1 MWLANTYP
9 EDRSIEEGRSSPTNF
24 RALLLPRPTPVTL
37 ALIIILV
44 FALGL
49 RLYGVNWDAGSPHS
63 LHPDERSVVWTAQQ
77 LSLDSLKSPFDLF
90 KVQESSLVPR
100 PPGATSGHGVYDYGS
115 LPFYLLGAA
124 GWVANVIPGVEGSN
138 MYDLTIVGRVLSA
151 LFDTG
156 TVFVVFLI
164 GRRLFNQ
171 CVGLLAALFTAFA
184 VLHIQLAHFYTTEAM
199 LTFFSCLSFFYV
211 IRLSEKGR
219 RRDAALAGLFFGLA
233 MASKFSALP
242 MLAGFAVGIGLLS
255 LRNGSTL
262 ETLTPTPDALKSALR
277 KLGIAAIFG
286 FLAFAIAQPYAI
298 LDLPYYAA
306 DAYQQSQM
314 VRRVIDFPYT
324 RQYDD
329 SLPFA
334 YHIWQFSIW
343 GVGLPL
349 ALLMWAGLGFTAV
362 RATLKRTRPDILLLA
377 WFLPFF
383 LITGL
388 AEVKFLRYL
397 LPVTPF
403 LAIMAANLGD
413 KGLTRLRS
421 LSFKPNVL
429 YGGGIA
435 AVALIAFATAFY
447 SFAYANVYTEPHPAT
462 RASEYVR
469 ENIPSN
475 SVLAMEHWEEG
486 LPNLHSYRRIT
497 LQLYDPDDVSIQYTD
512 HQGFTVVGSKAEHL
526 ANALANAD
534 YVVFFSNRLYGSI
547 PTLPD
552 RYPLSTRYYK
562 LLFAGDLGFEVH
574 YVAEAHPNF
583 LGVSFVHDTFSR
595 PGLDAPAA
603 LGPGRVSGLAI
614 ELGHAD
620 DSFTNYEHPT
630 PIILK
635 NVGRLD
641 EATLRTLLE
650 TPLPGEVI
658 RAPPT
663 PGIPERGM
671 LSDESAARQQEGGT
685 FSDIFERTSFAN
697 RAPGLVWYIA
707 VQIIA
712 FAVLPIGLFLF
723 RRLPDGGYLL
733 SKALGLLLV
742 AYLAWLLASL
752 RILDFSAGGLWL
764 MILAVALVSGLLV
777 WKGGG
782 DVLDFFRRRWKL
794 ILFCEALFVVA
805 LVSFYGIRA
814 WNPDLWH
821 PWRGGEKPM
830 DFAYLNAV
838 TRSTEMPPYDPW
850 FSGGHLNYYYF
861 GQFQVA
867 SLTKLT
873 GILPSTAFNLAIALV
888 FALTVAGS
896 FSLVYNLAASRNGG
910 GDRAP
915 PPSPSGP
922 YLAGIAGAVFV
933 AIIGNL
939 DGMVQLVQAVWR
951 VTFGNGEFGIF
962 DYWRSSRVIDTS
974 AQGGL
979 NSCGGCEI
987 TEFPFFSFLYADLHA
1002 HLIALPFAILALGLG
1017 LSLVL
1022 GAANGC
1028 STRAWAARIA
1038 ALGLAVGALFTINSW
1053 DYPTYLLLSLG
1064 VVALAALAFTKG
1076 RVSGRTV
1083 VLAGAGG
1090 LGVWLLGIL
1099 FFAPFHLSYEG
1110 SIDFPF
1116 VETNEFATPLYQYLA
1131 IHGIFLFITI
1141 SYLLYRLWQEF
1152 PIRSSLRSPTDLL
1165 RRAALR
1171 AQWLWPVAGIVILL
1185 AALAGFG
1192 YHTAAFAI
1200 LVLLL
1205 AVLVGIKVLL
1215 RREEGSG
1222 PELFALLMLAVA
1234 LALGIGVE
1242 FFKVKLVDPG
1252 RMNTVF
1258 KFYFHAWTL
1267 MALASAYFAWR
1278 LGVMV
1283 VPRRLTLGRGAWTTA
1298 LVLLVVAGMVY
1309 PIVATPE
1316 RSKQR
1321 FNDSPTTIDGMAY
1334 MPAAIYYDDHDRNG
1348 AIEPREVLELG
1359 WDYHA
1364 IIWLQDNMEGSP
1376 VILEGN
1382 SGLYTWGS
1390 RVSVY
1395 TGLPTVVGWDW
1406 HQQQQRWEDR
1416 DHVSARRADV
1426 QALYTATDLEYTRRL
1441 LEKYNVRY
1449 VYIGQLERLYYPQSG
1464 LDKFELMARDG
1475 LLEPVYPTPASP
1487 NPEVKIYRVLF

>member
-1 MWLANTYP
+1 MWLANFSHA
-9 EDRSIEEGRSSPTNF
+9 DRSIEEGRERPATLKLP
-24 RALLLPRPTPVTL
+24 ALPRPTPVTL
-37 ALIIILV
+37 ALIVILV

-49 RLYGVNWDAGSPHS
+49 RLYGVNWDDGSPHS

-77 LSLDSLKSPFDLF
+77 LSLDSLKSPLDLF

-100 PPGATSGHGVYDYGS
+100 PPGAASGHGVYDYGS
-115 LPFYLLGAA
+115 LPFYLLGAV
-124 GWVANVIPGVEGSN
+124 GWVANIIPGVEDSN

-156 TVFVVFLI
+156 AVFVVFLI
-164 GRRLFNQ
+164 GRRLFNER
-171 CVGLLAALFTAFA
+171 VGLFAALFTAFA
-184 VLHIQLAHFYTTEAM
+184 VIHIQLAHFYTTEAM

-211 IRLSEKGR
+211 IRLSEEGR

-233 MASKFSALP
+233 MASKFSAAP
-242 MLAGFAVGIGLLS
+242 MLAGFAVGVGLLA
-255 LRNGSTL
+255 LRNGPRLT
-262 ETLTPTPDALKSALR
+262 TLTPNPNALKSALR

-286 FLAFAIAQPYAI
+286 VLAFAIAQPYAI

-324 RQYDD
+324 RQYDN

-334 YHIWQFSIW
+334 YHIWQFSVW

-349 ALLMWAGLGFTAV
+349 AILMWAGLGFTAI
-362 RATLKRTRPDILLLA
+362 RAALKRTRPDILLLA

-403 LAIMAANLGD
+403 LAIMAANLSD
-413 KGLTRLRS
+413 KTLTRLRTLAPS
-421 LSFKPNVL
+421 RNML
-429 YGGGIA
+429 YGGG
-435 AVALIAFATAFY
+435 VATLGLIIFATVFY

-469 ENIPSN
+469 ENIPSG
-475 SVLAMEHWEEG
+475 SVLAMEHWEES

-497 LQLYDPDDVSIQYTD
+497 LQLYDPDDVPIQYTD
-512 HQGFTVVGSKAEHL
+512 HDGFTAFGSKAEHL
-526 ANALANAD
+526 ADALANSD
-534 YVVFFSNRLYGSI
+534 YVIFFSNRLYGSI

-552 RYPLSTRYYK
+552 RYPLSTRYYR
-562 LLFAGDLGFEVH
+562 LLFAGYLGYKVDYF
-574 YVAEAHPNF
+574 AEAHPNF

-595 PGLDAPAA
+595 PGLQAPAA
-603 LGPGRVSGLAI
+603 LGPGRLSGLALDL
-614 ELGHAD
+614 EHAD

-635 NVGRLD
+635 NVGQLH
-641 EATLRTLLE
+641 EATLLNLLE
-650 TPLPGEVI
+650 SPLPGEPI

-671 LSDESAARQQEGGT
+671 LSNESVTRQQEGGT
-685 FSDIFERTSFAN
+685 FSDLFERTSFAN
-697 RAPGLVWYIA
+697 RTPGLVWYIA
-707 VQIIA
+707 IQIIA
-712 FAVLPIGLFLF
+712 FATLPVGLFLF
-723 RRLPDGGYLL
+723 RRLPDRGYLL
-733 SKALGLLLV
+733 SKVLGLLFV

-752 RILDFSAGGLWL
+752 GILDFSAGGLWL
-764 MILAVALVSGLLV
+764 MIIVVAGVSGVVV
-777 WKGGG
+777 WRGGV
-782 DVLDFFRRRWKL
+782 DVMDFFRRRWKL
-794 ILFCEALFVVA
+794 ILFCEAIFVVA

-850 FSGGHLNYYYF
+850 FAGGHLNYYYF
-861 GQFQVA
+861 GQLQVA

-888 FALTVAGS
+888 FALTVAGA

-915 PPSPSGP
+915 PPGPSGP
-922 YLAGIAGAVFV
+922 YLAGMAGAVFV

-951 VTFGNGEFGIF
+951 VTFGGGEFGVF

-979 NSCGGCEI
+979 DSCGGCEI

-1017 LSLVL
+1017 LALVL
-1022 GAANGC
+1022 GAAKAC
-1028 STRAWAARIA
+1028 STGAWAARIA
-1038 ALGLAVGALFTINSW
+1038 ALALTVGALFTINSW

-1064 VVALAALAFTKG
+1064 VVALAALAFTMG
-1076 RVSGRTV
+1076 RVTGRTI

-1110 SIDFPF
+1110 SVDFPF
-1116 VETNEFATPLYQYLA
+1116 VERNEFATPLYQYLA
-1131 IHGIFLFITI
+1131 IHGIFLFIAI
-1141 SYLLYRLWQEF
+1141 SYLLYRLWQEY
-1152 PIRSSLRSPTDLL
+1152 PIKSSLRSPRALL
-1165 RRAALR
+1165 QRAALR
-1171 AQWLWPVAGIVILL
+1171 AQWLWPVVGLVILL

-1200 LVLLL
+1200 VILLM
-1205 AVLVGIKVLL
+1205 AVLVGVKLLIK
-1215 RREEGSG
+1215 REEGSG
-1222 PELFALLMLAVA
+1222 PELFALLMLAMA

-1242 FFKVKLVDPG
+1242 FFKVNLVDPG

-1258 KFYFHAWTL
+1258 KFYYHAWTL
-1267 MALASAYFAWR
+1267 MALSSAYFAWR
-1278 LGVMV
+1278 LGAMAL
-1283 VPRRLTLGRGAWTTA
+1283 PRKWTAPRIAWTQ
-1298 LVLLVVAGMVY
+1298 LLIVLVVAGMVY
-1309 PIVATPE
+1309 PVAATPE
-1316 RSKQR
+1316 RSKHR

-1334 MPAAIYYDDHDRNG
+1334 MPSAVYIDDRDRSG
-1348 AIEPREVLELG
+1348 SIEPPEVLELV

-1364 IIWLQDNMEGSP
+1364 IVWLQDNVEGSP

-1426 QALYTATDLEYTRRL
+1426 QALYSATDLEYTRRL
-1441 LEKYNVRY
+1441 IEKYNVRY
-1449 VYIGQLERLYYPQSG
+1449 IYVGQLERLYYPKPG

>member
-1 MWLANTYP
+1 MWLANLP
-9 EDRSIEEGRSSPTNF
+9 SEDRSAQES
-24 RALLLPRPTPVTL
+24 RASTKARTGLTLPRPSPVTL
-37 ALIIILV
+37 VLILILV

-49 RLYGVNWDAGSPHS
+49 RLYGANWDAGSPHS

-77 LSLDSLKSPFDLF
+77 LSLDSLKSPLDLF
-90 KVQESSLVPR
+90 RVQESSLVPR
-100 PPGATSGHGVYDYGS
+100 PPGAISGHGVYDYGS
-115 LPFYLLGAA
+115 LPFYLLGAV
-124 GWVANVIPGVEGSN
+124 GWVANVIPGVEDSN

-164 GRRLFNQ
+164 GRRLFNER
-171 CVGLLAALFTAFA
+171 VGLLAAFFSAFA

-199 LTFFSCLSFFYV
+199 LTFFSCLSFLFV
-211 IRLSEKGR
+211 ARLSEEGR

-242 MLAGFAVGIGLLS
+242 MLAGIAVGVWLMT
-255 LRNGSTL
+255 LRNGASIQTL
-262 ETLTPTPDALKSALR
+262 MPSAEAVKPALR

-334 YHIWQFSIW
+334 YHIWQFSVW

-362 RATLKRTRPDILLLA
+362 RATLKRTRPDILILA
-377 WFLPFF
+377 WFVPFF

-435 AVALIAFATAFY
+435 AVALIAFATVFY
-447 SFAYANVYTEPHPAT
+447 SVAYSNVYTDAHPAS

-486 LPNLHSYRRIT
+486 LPNLHSYPRIT
-497 LQLYDPDDVSIQYTD
+497 LQLYDPDDVPIQYTNHD
-512 HQGFTVVGSKAEHL
+512 GFTVVGSKAEHL
-526 ANALANAD
+526 ANALGNTD
-534 YVVFFSNRLYGSI
+534 YVIFFSNRLYGSI

-552 RYPLSTRYYK
+552 RYPLSARYYK
-562 LLFAGDLGFEVH
+562 LLFAGDLGFEVE
-574 YVAEAHPNF
+574 YVAESHPNF
-583 LGVSFVHDTFSR
+583 LGVHFVHDTFSR

-603 LGPGRVSGLAI
+603 LDPGRLSGLALN
-614 ELGHAD
+614 LGHAD
-620 DSFTNYEHPT
+620 DSFINYEHPT

-635 NVGRLD
+635 KVRPLP
-641 EATLRTLLE
+641 EPEIRTLLE

-671 LSDESAARQQEGGT
+671 LSDESVARQQADGT
-685 FSDIFERTSFAN
+685 FSDIFERASFAN

-707 VQIIA
+707 IQIIA
-712 FAVLPIGLFLF
+712 FSTLPIGLYLF
-723 RRLPDGGYLL
+723 RRLPDRGYLL
-733 SKALGLLLV
+733 SKVLGLLFV
-742 AYLAWLLASL
+742 GYLAWLLASL
-752 RILDFSAGGLWL
+752 RILDFTAVGLWL
-764 MILAVALVSGLLV
+764 MIVVVSGISGV
-777 WKGGG
+777 MMWRGGV

-838 TRSTEMPPYDPW
+838 IRSTEMPPYDPW
-850 FSGGHLNYYYF
+850 FAGGHLNYYYF

-888 FALTVAGS
+888 FALTVAGA

-939 DGMVQLVQAVWR
+939 DGMVQLVQAMWR
-951 VTFGNGEFGIF
+951 VTLGEGEFGVF

-974 AQGGL
+974 SQGGL

-1017 LSLVL
+1017 LALIL

-1038 ALGLAVGALFTINSW
+1038 ALALTVGALFTINSW

-1064 VVALAALAFTKG
+1064 VVALAALAFTMG
-1076 RVSGRTV
+1076 RVTGRTV

-1090 LGVWLLGIL
+1090 LGVWLLSIL
-1099 FFAPFHLSYEG
+1099 LFAPFHLNYEG
-1110 SIDFPF
+1110 SVDFPF
-1116 VETNEFATPLYQYLA
+1116 VESNEFATPLYQYLA
-1131 IHGIFLFITI
+1131 IHGIFLFIAI

-1152 PIRSSLRSPTDLL
+1152 PVRSTLRSPRLFL

-1171 AQWLWPVAGIVILL
+1171 AQWLWPVVGIVILL

-1192 YHTAAFAI
+1192 YHTATFAI

-1205 AVLVGIKVLL
+1205 VALL
-1215 RREEGSG
+1215 GTKLLFKREEGSG

-1278 LGVMV
+1278 LGAMT
-1283 VPRRLTLGRGAWTTA
+1283 VPRHLTFRRGVWTAA
-1298 LVLLVVAGMVY
+1298 LVLLIVAGMVY
-1309 PIVATPE
+1309 PVAATPE
-1316 RSKQR
+1316 RAKQR

-1334 MPAAIYYDDHDRNG
+1334 MPSAVYFDDRDRSG
-1348 AIEPREVLELG
+1348 SIEPPEVLELV

-1364 IIWLQDNMEGSP
+1364 IIWLQDNIEGSP

-1426 QALYTATDLEYTRRL
+1426 QALYATTDLDYTRRL

-1449 VYIGQLERLYYPQSG
+1449 IYVGQLERLYYPQPG
-1464 LDKFELMARDG
+1464 LDKFELMSLHG
-1475 LLEPVYPTPASP
+1475 LLEPVYPIPASP

>member
-1 MWLANTYP
+1 MWLANLP
-9 EDRSIEEGRSSPTNF
+9 SEDRSAQES
-24 RALLLPRPTPVTL
+24 RASTRARTGLTLPRPSPVTL
-37 ALIIILV
+37 VLILILV

-77 LSLDSLKSPFDLF
+77 LSLDSLKSPLDLF
-90 KVQESSLVPR
+90 RVQESSLVPR

-171 CVGLLAALFTAFA
+171 RVGLLAALFTAFA

-277 KLGIAAIFG
+277 KLGIAAIFC

-362 RATLKRTRPDILLLA
+362 RAALKRTRPDILLLA

-403 LAIMAANLGD
+403 LAIMAANLSD
-413 KGLTRLRS
+413 KTLTRLRTLQPS
-421 LSFKPNVL
+421 RNLL
-429 YGGGIA
+429 YGGGA
-435 AVALIAFATAFY
+435 AALGLIVFATVFY
-447 SFAYANVYTEPHPAT
+447 SFAYANVYTAPHPAT

-794 ILFCEALFVVA
+794 ILFCEAIFVVA
-805 LVSFYGIRA
+805 LVSFFGIRA

-850 FSGGHLNYYYF
+850 FASGHLNYYYF

-888 FALTVAGS
+888 FALTVAGA
-896 FSLVYNLAASRNGG
+896 FSLVYNLAASRNGD

-915 PPSPSGP
+915 PLSPSGP

-951 VTFGNGEFGIF
+951 VTFGGGELGVF

-1017 LSLVL
+1017 LALVL
-1022 GAANGC
+1022 GVANGC

-1064 VVALAALAFTKG
+1064 VVLLAALAFTKG

-1116 VETNEFATPLYQYLA
+1116 VERNEFATPLYQYLA
-1131 IHGIFLFITI
+1131 IHGIFIFIAV
-1141 SYLLYRLWQEF
+1141 SFLLYRTWQEY
-1152 PIRSSLRSPTDLL
+1152 PVGDNLRNPAKLIK
-1165 RRAALR
+1165 RAALQ
-1171 AQWLWPVAGIVILL
+1171 AQWLWPVAGVVILL
-1185 AALAGFG
+1185 VVLAALG
-1192 YHTAAFAI
+1192 YHTAVFAI
-1200 LVLLL
+1200 FVL
-1205 AVLVGIKVLL
+1205 VLVGLVAFKTLVK
-1215 RREEGSG
+1215 REEGSR

-1234 LALGIGVE
+1234 LSLGIGVE
-1242 FFKVKLVDPG
+1242 FIKVKLVDPG

-1258 KFYFHAWTL
+1258 KFYYHAWTL

-1278 LGVMV
+1278 LGAMALHK
-1283 VPRRLTLGRGAWTTA
+1283 RLTLGRGAWTAA

-1309 PIVATPE
+1309 PIAATPE

-1334 MPAAIYYDDHDRNG
+1334 MPAAVYVDDRDRNG
-1348 AIEPREVLELG
+1348 SIEPREVLELV

-1364 IIWLQDNMEGSP
+1364 IIWLQDNIEGSP

-1395 TGLPTVVGWDW
+1395 TGLPTIVGWDW

-1426 QALYTATDLEYTRRL
+1426 QALYTTTDLDYTRRL

-1449 VYIGQLERLYYPQSG
+1449 IYVGQLERLYYPQPG
-1464 LDKFELMARDG
+1464 LDKFELMSKDG
-1475 LLEPVYPTPASP
+1475 LLEPVYPTPTSP
-1487 NPEVKIYRVLF
+1487 NPEVKIYRVLN

>member
-1 MWLANTYP
+1 MWLRNLLSNDVSVTESHRDP
-9 EDRSIEEGRSSPTNF
+9 SVHTRP
-24 RALLLPRPTPVTL
+24 LLPRPTPVTL
-37 ALIIILV
+37 ALILILV
-44 FALGL
+44 LALGL
-49 RLYGVNWDAGSPHS
+49 RLYGVNWDDGSPHS

-77 LSLDSLKSPFDLF
+77 LSLDSLKSPLDLF

-100 PPGATSGHGVYDYGS
+100 PPGAASGHGVYDYGS
-115 LPFYLLGAA
+115 LPFYLLGAV
-124 GWVANVIPGVEGSN
+124 GWMANAIPGVEDSD
-138 MYDLTIVGRVLSA
+138 MYNLTIIGRVLSA

-171 CVGLLAALFTAFA
+171 RIGLLAALFTAFA

-199 LTFFSCLSFFYV
+199 LTFFSCLSFLFL
-211 IRLSEKGR
+211 IRLSEEGR

-233 MASKFSALP
+233 MASKFSAAP
-242 MLAGFAVGIGLLS
+242 MLAGFAVGVGLLA
-255 LRNGSTL
+255 LRNGPRLT
-262 ETLTPTPDALKSALR
+262 TLTPSSDALKSALR

-286 FLAFAIAQPYAI
+286 FLAFAITQPYAI

-334 YHIWQFSIW
+334 YHIWQFSVW

-349 ALLMWAGLGFTAV
+349 SILMWAGLGFSAIRAV
-362 RATLKRTRPDILLLA
+362 LQRTRPDILLLA

-413 KGLTRLRS
+413 KALTRLRS
-421 LSFKPNVL
+421 FHANPNVF

-435 AVALIAFATAFY
+435 VLALIVLATVFY
-447 SFAYANVYTEPHPAT
+447 SFAYSNVYTDAHPAT
-462 RASEYVR
+462 RASAYVR
-469 ENIPSN
+469 ENIPPG
-475 SVLAMEHWEEG
+475 SVLAMEHWEES

-497 LQLYDPDDVSIQYTD
+497 LQLYDPDDVPIQYTD
-512 HQGFTVVGSKAEHL
+512 HQGFTVFGSKAEHL
-526 ANALANAD
+526 ADALANSD
-534 YVVFFSNRLYGSI
+534 YVILFSNRLYGSI

-552 RYPLSTRYYK
+552 RYPLSSRYYR
-562 LLFAGDLGFEVH
+562 LLFAGTLGYEVS
-574 YVAEAHPNF
+574 YVAEAYPNF
-583 LGVSFVHDTFSR
+583 LGISFVHDTFSR
-595 PGLDAPAA
+595 PGLEAPAA
-603 LGPGRVSGLAI
+603 LGPGRLSGLALG
-614 ELGHAD
+614 LGHAD

-635 NVGRLD
+635 NVGQLD

-650 TPLPGEVI
+650 TPLPSETI
-658 RAPPT
+658 RSPPT

-671 LSDESAARQQEGGT
+671 LSEESAARQRAGGT
-685 FSDIFERTSFAN
+685 FSDIFDRTGFAN

-707 VQIIA
+707 IQIIA
-712 FAVLPIGLFLF
+712 FSALPIGLFLF
-723 RRLPDGGYLL
+723 RRLPDRGYLL
-733 SKALGLLLV
+733 TKALGLLFV
-742 AYLAWLLASL
+742 GYLSWLLASL

-764 MILAVALVSGLLV
+764 MIAVVAGVSGLLV
-777 WKGGG
+777 WRRGAE
-782 DVLDFFRRRWKL
+782 VMDFFRRRWKL

-838 TRSTEMPPYDPW
+838 TRSTDMPPYDPW
-850 FSGGHLNYYYF
+850 FAGGHLNYYYF

-873 GILPSTAFNLAIALV
+873 GILPSTTFNLAVALV
-888 FALTVAGS
+888 FALTVGGA
-896 FSLVYNLAASRNGG
+896 FSIVYNLAASRNGG

-915 PPSPSGP
+915 PRSPSGP
-922 YLAGIAGAVFV
+922 YLAGITAAIFV

-951 VTFGNGEFGIF
+951 VTFGEGEFWTF

-979 NSCGGCEI
+979 DSCGGCEI

-1002 HLIALPFAILALGLG
+1002 HLIALPFALLALGLG
-1017 LSLVL
+1017 LALVL
-1022 GAANGC
+1022 GSSEGS
-1028 STRAWAARIA
+1028 STRTWATRIVVLA
-1038 ALGLAVGALFTINSW
+1038 LAVGALFTINSW
-1053 DYPTYLLLSLG
+1053 DYPTYLILSLG
-1064 VVALAALAFTKG
+1064 IVALASLAFTMG
-1076 RVSGRTV
+1076 RVTGQTIA
-1083 VLAGAGG
+1083 LAGAGG
-1090 LGVWLLGIL
+1090 LGVWLLGLL

-1116 VETNEFATPLYQYLA
+1116 IETNEFATPLYQYLA
-1131 IHGIFLFITI
+1131 IHGIFLFIAI

-1152 PIRSSLRSPTDLL
+1152 PIKSGLRSPRLLL
-1165 RRAALR
+1165 RHAAIR
-1171 AQWLWPVAGIVILL
+1171 AQWLWPVAGMTILL

-1200 LVLLL
+1200 LVLIL
-1205 AVLVGIKVLL
+1205 AALVGLKLL
-1215 RREEGSG
+1215 LKREEGSG
-1222 PELFALLMLAVA
+1222 PELFALLMLAMA
-1234 LALGIGVE
+1234 LVLGIGVE

-1258 KFYFHAWTL
+1258 KFYYHAWTL
-1267 MALASAYFAWR
+1267 MALSSAYFAWR
-1278 LGVMV
+1278 LGALTMPRKLT
-1283 VPRRLTLGRGAWTTA
+1283 VPRVAWTQ
-1298 LVLLVVAGMVY
+1298 VLVVLIIAGLVY
-1309 PIVATPE
+1309 PVAATPE
-1316 RSKQR
+1316 RSRQR
-1321 FNDSPTTIDGMAY
+1321 FNHSPTTIDGMAY
-1334 MPAAIYYDDHDRNG
+1334 MPSAVYFDDRDRSG
-1348 AIEPREVLELG
+1348 SIEPPEVLELG

-1364 IIWLQDNMEGSP
+1364 IIWLQDNLEGSP
-1376 VILEGN
+1376 VILEGA

-1416 DHVSARRADV
+1416 DHVSARRTDV
-1426 QALYTATDLEYTRRL
+1426 ETLYATTSVDIARRL
-1441 LEKYNVRY
+1441 IEKYEVSYIY
-1449 VYIGQLERLYYPQSG
+1449 VGQMERLYYTQPG
-1464 LDKFELMARDG
+1464 LDKFELMTRDG
-1475 LLEPVYPTPASP
+1475 LLEPVYPTHDSP

>member
-1 MWLANTYP
+1 MLLGSLTF
-9 EDRSIEEGRSSPTNF
+9 EGHLSEEGQAAPKGIAHPS
-24 RALLLPRPTPVTL
+24 PVTL
-37 ALIIILV
+37 ALILILV

-49 RLYGVNWDAGSPHS
+49 RLYGINWDDGSPHS

-77 LSLDSLKSPFDLF
+77 LSLDSLKSPLELF
-90 KVQESSLVPR
+90 NVQDSSLVPR
-100 PPGATSGHGVYDYGS
+100 PPGASSGHGVYDYGS
-115 LPFYLLGAA
+115 LPFYLLGAV
-124 GWVANVIPGVEGSN
+124 GWMANVIPGVGDSN
-138 MYDLTIVGRVLSA
+138 MYDLTIVGRVLSV

-164 GRRLFNQ
+164 ARRLFNPRI
-171 CVGLLAALFTAFA
+171 GLLSALFAAFA
-184 VLHIQLAHFYTTEAM
+184 ILHIQLAHFYTTEAI
-199 LTFFSCLSFFYV
+199 LTFFSCLSFFFV
-211 IRLSEKGR
+211 IRLSEEGR
-219 RRDAALAGLFFGLA
+219 RLDAALAGLFFGLA
-233 MASKFSALP
+233 LASKFSAAP
-242 MLAGFAVGIGLLS
+242 MLAGFAVGVGLLA
-255 LRNGSTL
+255 LRNGPRLT
-262 ETLTPTPDALKSALR
+262 TLTPTPDALKSALR
-277 KLGIAAIFG
+277 KLAIAAIFG

-314 VRRVIDFPYT
+314 VRRIIDFPYT

-349 ALLMWAGLGFTAV
+349 AILMWAGLGFTAA
-362 RATLKRTRPDILLLA
+362 RAVLKRTRPDILLLA

-403 LAIMAANLGD
+403 LAIMAANLAD
-413 KGLTRLRS
+413 KTLSRLRT
-421 LSFKPNVL
+421 LQPGRNFL
-429 YGGGIA
+429 YGGGVA
-435 AVALIAFATAFY
+435 ALGLIVLATVFY
-447 SFAYANVYTEPHPAT
+447 SFAYANVYTQTHPAT
-462 RASEYVR
+462 RASEYLR
-469 ENIPSN
+469 ENAPPD
-475 SVLAMEHWEEG
+475 SVLAMEHWEES

-497 LQLYDPDDVSIQYTD
+497 LQLYDPDDVPIQYTD
-512 HQGFTVVGSKAEHL
+512 HQGFTVVGSKADHL
-526 ANALANAD
+526 ADALANAD
-534 YVVFFSNRLYGSI
+534 YVVLFSNRLYGSI
-547 PTLPD
+547 PTLPH

-562 LLFAGDLGFEVH
+562 LLFAGDLGFQVDF
-574 YVAEAHPNF
+574 VAEAHPNF

-603 LGPGRVSGLAI
+603 LGPARVSGLALD
-614 ELGHAD
+614 LGHAD
-620 DSFTNYEHPT
+620 DSFINYEHPT

-641 EATLRTLLE
+641 HSTLLALLE
-650 TPLPGEVI
+650 TPLPGEAI
-658 RAPPT
+658 RAPPA
-663 PGIPERGM
+663 PGIPDRGM
-671 LSDESAARQQEGGT
+671 LSDESATRQQEGGT
-685 FSDIFERTSFAN
+685 FSGIFDRSSLAN

-707 VQIIA
+707 VQVIA

-752 RILDFSAGGLWL
+752 GILEFSAGGLWL
-764 MILAVALVSGLLV
+764 MILVAALGSGLLV
-777 WKGGG
+777 WRGGV
-782 DVLDFFRRRWKL
+782 DLVDFFRRRWKL

-850 FSGGHLNYYYF
+850 FAGGHLNYYYF

-873 GILPSTAFNLAIALV
+873 GILPSTTFNLAVALV
-888 FALTVAGS
+888 FALTVGGA

-922 YLAGIAGAVFV
+922 YLAGMAAAVFV

-939 DGMVQLVQAVWR
+939 DGMVQLVQSLWR
-951 VTFGNGEFGIF
+951 VTFGGGEFGTF

-974 AQGGL
+974 SQGGL
-979 NSCGGCEI
+979 DSCGGCEI

-1017 LSLVL
+1017 LALVL
-1022 GAANGC
+1022 GAAEGP
-1028 STRAWAARIA
+1028 SMRTWAPRIA
-1038 ALGLAVGALFTINSW
+1038 ALALAVGALFTINSW

-1064 VVALAALAFTKG
+1064 VVALAALAFTRG
-1076 RVSGRTV
+1076 RVTRRTLL
-1083 VLAGAGG
+1083 LAAAGG
-1090 LGVWLLGIL
+1090 LGIWLLGIL
-1099 FFAPFHLSYEG
+1099 FFAPFHLDYEG

-1116 VETNEFATPLYQYLA
+1116 IERHDFATPLYQYLA
-1131 IHGIFLFITI
+1131 IHGIFLFVAI

-1152 PIRSSLRSPTDLL
+1152 PIKSSLRSPRPFL

-1171 AQWLWPVAGIVILL
+1171 AQWLWPVIGIVILL
-1185 AALAGFG
+1185 AALAAFG
-1192 YHTAAFAI
+1192 YHTTAFAI
-1200 LVLLL
+1200 LVLLMTAAL
-1205 AVLVGIKVLL
+1205 TAKAFLK
-1215 RREEGSG
+1215 RQDPSA

-1242 FFKVKLVDPG
+1242 FFKVNLVDPG

-1258 KFYFHAWTL
+1258 KFYYHAWTL
-1267 MALASAYFAWR
+1267 MALSSAYFAWR
-1278 LGVMV
+1278 LGALAISHKWTP
-1283 VPRRLTLGRGAWTTA
+1283 PRIAWTQ
-1298 LVLLVVAGMVY
+1298 LLIVLILAGLVY
-1309 PIVATPE
+1309 PVAATPE

-1321 FNDSPTTIDGMAY
+1321 FNHSPTTIDGMAY
-1334 MPAAIYYDDHDRNG
+1334 MPSAVYFDDHDRSG
-1348 AIEPREVLELG
+1348 SIEPPEVLELR

-1364 IIWLQDNMEGSP
+1364 ILWLQDNIQGSP

-1426 QALYTATDLEYTRRL
+1426 QALYSTTDIQTARLL
-1441 LEKYNVRY
+1441 LEKYGVRY
-1449 VYIGQLERLYYPQSG
+1449 IYVGQLERLYYPRPG
-1464 LDKFELMARDG
+1464 LDKFDLMARDG
-1475 LLEPVYPTPASP
+1475 LLQPVYPTPSSP

>member
-1 MWLANTYP
+1 M
-9 EDRSIEEGRSSPTNF
+9 SP
-24 RALLLPRPTPVTL
+24 LLPTGLPALPRLTPVTL
-37 ALIIILV
+37 ALIVILV

-49 RLYGVNWDAGSPHS
+49 RLYGVNWDDGSPHS

-77 LSLDSLKSPFDLF
+77 LSLDSLKSPLDLF

-115 LPFYLLGAA
+115 LPFYLLGAV
-124 GWVANVIPGVEGSN
+124 GWVANVVPGVEDSN

-164 GRRLFNQ
+164 GRRLFNER
-171 CVGLLAALFTAFA
+171 VGLLAALFTAFA

-199 LTFFSCLSFFYV
+199 LTFFSCLSFFFV
-211 IRLSEKGR
+211 VRLSEEGR

-242 MLAGFAVGIGLLS
+242 MLAGFAVGILLLA
-255 LRNGSTL
+255 LRNGSAVNTL
-262 ETLTPTPDALKSALR
+262 IPPAETIKPALR
-277 KLGIAAIFG
+277 RLGIAAIFG
-286 FLAFAIAQPYAI
+286 LLAFAIAQPYAI

-324 RQYDD
+324 RQYDG

-334 YHIWQFSIW
+334 YHIWQFSVW
-343 GVGLPL
+343 GVGLPM
-349 ALLMWAGLGFTAV
+349 AILMWAGLGFTAI
-362 RATLKRTRPDILLLA
+362 RAALKRTRPDILLLA

-383 LITGL
+383 LITSL

-403 LAIMAANLGD
+403 LAIMAANLSD
-413 KGLTRLRS
+413 KTLTRLRS
-421 LSFKPNVL
+421 LQPSRNVL
-429 YGGGIA
+429 YGGGVA
-435 AVALIAFATAFY
+435 ALGLIAFATVFY

-462 RASEYVR
+462 RASEYIR
-469 ENIPSN
+469 ENITSN
-475 SVLAMEHWEEG
+475 SVLAMEHWEES
-486 LPNLHSYRRIT
+486 LPNLHSYKRIT
-497 LQLYDPDDVSIQYTD
+497 LQLYDPDDAPIQYTD
-512 HQGFTVVGSKAEHL
+512 HDGFTVFGGKAEHL
-526 ANALANAD
+526 ADALANSD
-534 YVVFFSNRLYGSI
+534 YVVLFSNRLYGSI

-552 RYPLSTRYYK
+552 RYPLSTRYYR
-562 LLFAGDLGFEVH
+562 LLFSGDLGFEVD
-574 YVAEAHPNF
+574 YVAKAHPNF

-595 PGLDAPAA
+595 PGLKAPAA
-603 LGPGRVSGLAI
+603 LGPSRLSGLALD
-614 ELGHAD
+614 LGHAD

-635 NVGRLD
+635 NVGQLD
-641 EATLRTLLE
+641 EATLRTFLE
-650 TPLPGEVI
+650 TPLPGETI

-685 FSDIFERTSFAN
+685 LSDIFERTSFAN

-712 FAVLPIGLFLF
+712 FATLPIGMFLF
-723 RRLPDGGYLL
+723 RRLPDRGYLL
-733 SKALGLLLV
+733 TKVLGLLFV
-742 AYLAWLLASL
+742 GYLAWLLASL

-764 MILAVALVSGLLV
+764 MILVVAAVSGLVV
-777 WKGGG
+777 WRGRV
-782 DVLDFFRRRWKL
+782 DVMDFLRRRWKL

-850 FSGGHLNYYYF
+850 FAGGHLNYYYF
-861 GQFQVA
+861 GQFQIA

-888 FALTVAGS
+888 FALTVAGA

-951 VTFGNGEFGIF
+951 VTFGGGEFGVF

-1002 HLIALPFAILALGLG
+1002 HLIALAFAILALGLG
-1017 LSLVL
+1017 LALIL
-1022 GAANGC
+1022 GAAKTC

-1064 VVALAALAFTKG
+1064 VVALAALAFTMG

-1099 FFAPFHLSYEG
+1099 FFAPFHLSYDG
-1110 SIDFPF
+1110 SVDFPF
-1116 VETNEFATPLYQYLA
+1116 VERHEFATPLYQYLA
-1131 IHGIFLFITI
+1131 IHGIFLFIAI
-1141 SYLLYRLWQEF
+1141 SYLLYRLWQEY
-1152 PIRSSLRSPTDLL
+1152 PIRSSLRSPRAFLQ
-1165 RRAALR
+1165 RAALR
-1171 AQWLWPVAGIVILL
+1171 AQWLWPVVGIAILL

-1192 YHTAAFAI
+1192 YQTAAFAI

-1205 AVLVGIKVLL
+1205 TALVGIKLL
-1215 RREEGSG
+1215 IKREEGSV

-1234 LALGIGVE
+1234 LVLGIGVE

-1258 KFYFHAWTL
+1258 KFYYHAWTL

-1278 LGVMV
+1278 LGAMALLR
-1283 VPRRLTLGRGAWTTA
+1283 PLTLGRGAWTSA
-1298 LVLLVVAGMVY
+1298 LVLLIVAGMVY
-1309 PIVATPE
+1309 PIAATPE

-1334 MPAAIYYDDHDRNG
+1334 MPGAVYYDDRDRSG
-1348 AIEPREVLELG
+1348 SIEPPEVLELV

-1364 IIWLQDNMEGSP
+1364 IIWLQDNLEGAP

-1382 SGLYTWGS
+1382 SGLYSWGS

-1395 TGLPTVVGWDW
+1395 TGLPTVIGWDW

-1426 QALYTATDLEYTRRL
+1426 QALYTTTDLEYTRRL

-1449 VYIGQLERLYYPQSG
+1449 IYVGQLERLYYPQPG
-1464 LDKFELMARDG
+1464 LDKFDLMARDG
-1475 LLEPVYPTPASP
+1475 LLEPVYPTPDSP
-1487 NPEVKIYRVLF
+1487 NPEVKIYRVLS

>member
-1 MWLANTYP
+1 MWLANLP
-9 EDRSIEEGRSSPTNF
+9 SEDRSAQES
-24 RALLLPRPTPVTL
+24 RASTKARIGLTLPRPSPVTL
-37 ALIIILV
+37 VLILILV

-49 RLYGVNWDAGSPHS
+49 RLYGVNWDDGSGHS

-77 LSLDSLKSPFDLF
+77 LSLDSLKSPLELF
-90 KVQESSLVPR
+90 NVQQSSLVPR
-100 PPGATSGHGVYDYGS
+100 PPGAASGHGVYDYGS
-115 LPFYLLGAA
+115 LPFYLLGMV
-124 GWVANVIPGVEGSN
+124 GWMANAIPGVEDSN
-138 MYDLTIVGRVLSA
+138 MYDLTIIGRVLSA

-156 TVFVVFLI
+156 TVFVVFLV
-164 GRRLFNQ
+164 GRRLFNER
-171 CVGLLAALFTAFA
+171 VGLLAALFTAFA

-211 IRLSEKGR
+211 IRLSEEGC

-233 MASKFSALP
+233 MASKFSAAP
-242 MLAGFAVGIGLLS
+242 MLAGFAVGVGLLA
-255 LRNGSTL
+255 LRNGPRLT
-262 ETLTPTPDALKSALR
+262 TFTPTPDVFKSALR
-277 KLGIAAIFG
+277 KLAIAAIFG

-298 LDLPYYAA
+298 LDLHYYAA

-329 SLPFA
+329 SLPFV
-334 YHIWQFSIW
+334 YHIWQFSVW

-349 ALLMWAGLGFTAV
+349 AILMWAGLGFTV
-362 RATLKRTRPDILLLA
+362 GRAMFKRTRPDILLLA

-388 AEVKFLRYL
+388 AEVKFLRYM

-403 LAIMAANLGD
+403 LAIMAANIAD
-413 KGLTRLRS
+413 KALTRLRT
-421 LSFKPNVL
+421 LQPTPSFL
-429 YGGGIA
+429 YRGGIA
-435 AVALIAFATAFY
+435 ALGLVIFATAFY
-447 SFAYANVYTEPHPAT
+447 SFAYANVYTAPHPAT

-469 ENIPSN
+469 QNIPPD
-475 SVLAMEHWEEG
+475 SVLAMEHWEES
-486 LPNLHSYRRIT
+486 LPNLHSYRRLT
-497 LQLYDPDDVSIQYTD
+497 LQLYDPDDVPIQYTD
-512 HQGFTVVGSKAEHL
+512 HQGFTIIGSKAEHL
-526 ANALANAD
+526 ADALANAD

-552 RYPLSTRYYK
+552 RYPLSARYYR
-562 LLFAGDLGFEVH
+562 LLFAGDLGFEVD

-595 PGLDAPAA
+595 PGLKAPAA
-603 LGPGRVSGLAI
+603 LGPDRVSGLA
-614 ELGHAD
+614 LDMGHAD
-620 DSFTNYEHPT
+620 DAFINYEHPT

-641 EATLRTLLE
+641 QAALLTLLE
-650 TPLPGEVI
+650 TPLPGETI
-658 RAPPT
+658 RPPPT
-663 PGIPERGM
+663 PGIPDRAM
-671 LSDESAARQQEGGT
+671 LSDESAIRQQAGGT
-685 FSDIFERTSFAN
+685 FSDIFDRSSLAN
-697 RAPGLVWYIA
+697 RAPGLIWYIA

-712 FAVLPIGLFLF
+712 LAVLPIGLFLF

-742 AYLAWLLASL
+742 AYLAWLLASIG
-752 RILDFSAGGLWL
+752 ILDFSAGGLWL
-764 MILAVALVSGLLV
+764 MILAVALASGLLL
-777 WKGGG
+777 WRGGV
-782 DVLDFFRRRWKL
+782 DVLEFFRSRWKL

-850 FSGGHLNYYYF
+850 FAGGHLNYYYF

-873 GILPSTAFNLAIALV
+873 GILPSTTFNLAVALV
-888 FALTVAGS
+888 FALTVGGA

-915 PPSPSGP
+915 PPNPSGP

-939 DGMVQLVQAVWR
+939 DGMVQLAQGLWR
-951 VTFGNGEFGIF
+951 ITFGEGEFGPF

-974 AQGGL
+974 SQGGL

-1002 HLIALPFAILALGLG
+1002 HLIALPFAILGLGLG
-1017 LSLVL
+1017 LALVL
-1022 GAANGC
+1022 GAAQGS
-1028 STRAWAARIA
+1028 STRAWAAIVA
-1038 ALGLAVGALFTINSW
+1038 ALGLTVGALFAINSW

-1064 VVALAALAFTKG
+1064 VVGLAALVFTMG
-1076 RVSGRTV
+1076 RVTGRTLF
-1083 VLAGAGG
+1083 LAGAGG

-1099 FFAPFHLSYEG
+1099 FFAPFHLDYEG

-1116 VETNEFATPLYQYLA
+1116 IEGHQFATPLYQYLA
-1131 IHGIFLFITI
+1131 IHGIFLFIAV

-1152 PIRSSLRSPTDLL
+1152 PIKSGLHSPRLL
-1165 RRAALR
+1165 LQRAALR
-1171 AQWLWPVAGIVILL
+1171 AQWLWPVLGIVILL
-1185 AALAGFG
+1185 AALAAFG

-1200 LVLLL
+1200 LVLLMTVAL
-1205 AVLVGIKVLL
+1205 TGKTLL
-1215 RREEGSG
+1215 KRDGGWG
-1222 PELFALLMLAVA
+1222 PETFALLMLILA

-1258 KFYFHAWTL
+1258 KFYYHAWTL
-1267 MALASAYFAWR
+1267 MALSSAYFAWR
-1278 LGVMV
+1278 LGALAF
-1283 VPRRLTLGRGAWTTA
+1283 PRKWTAPRIAWTQLLIA
-1298 LVLLVVAGMVY
+1298 LVIAGMVY
-1309 PIVATPE
+1309 PVAATPE
-1316 RSKQR
+1316 RSEQR
-1321 FNDSPTTIDGMAY
+1321 FNDLPTTIDGMAY
-1334 MPAAIYYDDHDRNG
+1334 MPSAVYFDDHDRSG
-1348 AIEPREVLELG
+1348 GIESPEVLELR

-1364 IIWLQDNMEGSP
+1364 ILWLQDNVQGSP

-1395 TGLPTVVGWDW
+1395 TGLPTVIGWDW

-1426 QALYTATDLEYTRRL
+1426 QALYSTLDIQHARGL

-1449 VYIGQLERLYYPQSG
+1449 IYVGQLERLYYPQSG
-1464 LDKFELMARDG
+1464 LDKFDLMARDG
-1475 LLEPVYPTPASP
+1475 LLEPVYSNPSSP
-1487 NPEVKIYRVLF
+1487 NPEVKIYRVVF

>member
-1 MWLANTYP
+1 M
-9 EDRSIEEGRSSPTNF
+9 
-24 RALLLPRPTPVTL
+24 
-37 ALIIILV
+37 
-44 FALGL
+44 
-49 RLYGVNWDAGSPHS
+49 
-63 LHPDERSVVWTAQQ
+63 
-77 LSLDSLKSPFDLF
+77 
-90 KVQESSLVPR
+90 
-100 PPGATSGHGVYDYGS
+100 
-115 LPFYLLGAA
+115 
-124 GWVANVIPGVEGSN
+124 
-138 MYDLTIVGRVLSA
+138 
-151 LFDTG
+151 
-156 TVFVVFLI
+156 
-164 GRRLFNQ
+164 
-171 CVGLLAALFTAFA
+171 
-184 VLHIQLAHFYTTEAM
+184 
-199 LTFFSCLSFFYV
+199 
-211 IRLSEKGR
+211 
-219 RRDAALAGLFFGLA
+219 
-233 MASKFSALP
+233 
-242 MLAGFAVGIGLLS
+242 
-255 LRNGSTL
+255 
-262 ETLTPTPDALKSALR
+262 
-277 KLGIAAIFG
+277 
-286 FLAFAIAQPYAI
+286 
-298 LDLPYYAA
+298 
-306 DAYQQSQM
+306 
-314 VRRVIDFPYT
+314 
-324 RQYDD
+324 
-329 SLPFA
+329 
-334 YHIWQFSIW
+334 
-343 GVGLPL
+343 
-349 ALLMWAGLGFTAV
+349 
-362 RATLKRTRPDILLLA
+362 
-377 WFLPFF
+377 
-383 LITGL
+383 
-388 AEVKFLRYL
+388 
-397 LPVTPF
+397 
-403 LAIMAANLGD
+403 
-413 KGLTRLRS
+413 
-421 LSFKPNVL
+421 
-429 YGGGIA
+429 
-435 AVALIAFATAFY
+435 
-447 SFAYANVYTEPHPAT
+447 
-462 RASEYVR
+462 
-469 ENIPSN
+469 
-475 SVLAMEHWEEG
+475 
-486 LPNLHSYRRIT
+486 
-497 LQLYDPDDVSIQYTD
+497 
-512 HQGFTVVGSKAEHL
+512 VGSKAEHL
-526 ANALANAD
+526 ADALANAD

-562 LLFAGDLGFEVH
+562 LLFGGDLGFEVE
-574 YVAEAHPNF
+574 YVAESHPNF

-595 PGLDAPAA
+595 PGLMAPAA
-603 LGPGRVSGLAI
+603 LGPGRLSGLAI
-614 ELGHAD
+614 DLGHAD

-635 NVGRLD
+635 NVGQLN

-650 TPLPGEVI
+650 TPLPGETI

-671 LSDESAARQQEGGT
+671 LSEKSAVRQQEGGT
-685 FSDIFERTSFAN
+685 FSDIFDRTSFAN

-707 VQIIA
+707 IQIIA

-752 RILDFSAGGLWL
+752 GILDFSAGGLWL

-777 WKGGG
+777 WRGGV

-794 ILFCEALFVVA
+794 ILFCEAIFVVA

-850 FSGGHLNYYYF
+850 FAGGHLNYYYF

-873 GILPSTAFNLAIALV
+873 GILPSTTFNLAIALV
-888 FALTVAGS
+888 FALTVGGA

-915 PPSPSGP
+915 PTHPSGP

-951 VTFGNGEFGIF
+951 VTFGGGEFGVF

-974 AQGGL
+974 SQGGL
-979 NSCGGCEI
+979 DSCGGCEI

-1017 LSLVL
+1017 LALIL
-1022 GAANGC
+1022 GAANGS

-1038 ALGLAVGALFTINSW
+1038 ALGLTVGALFTINSW

-1064 VVALAALAFTKG
+1064 VVLLAALAFTKG
-1076 RVSGRTV
+1076 KVSGRTV

-1090 LGVWLLGIL
+1090 LEVWLLGIL
-1099 FFAPFHLSYEG
+1099 LFVPFHLSYEG
-1110 SIDFPF
+1110 SVDFPF
-1116 VETNEFATPLYQYLA
+1116 VESNEFATPLYQYLA
-1131 IHGIFLFITI
+1131 IHGIFLFIAI
-1141 SYLLYRLWQEF
+1141 SYLLYRLWQEY
-1152 PIRSSLRSPTDLL
+1152 PIKSSLRSPTAFL

-1171 AQWLWPVAGIVILL
+1171 AQWLWPVVGIVILL
-1185 AALAGFG
+1185 AAMAGFG
-1192 YHTAAFAI
+1192 YHTAAFATV
-1200 LVLLL
+1200 VLLL
-1205 AVLVGIKVLL
+1205 TALVGIKLL
-1215 RREEGSG
+1215 IKREEGSG
-1222 PELFALLMLAVA
+1222 PELFALLMFAVA
-1234 LALGIGVE
+1234 LVLGIGVE

-1278 LGVMV
+1278 LGAMAVHRKWTA
-1283 VPRRLTLGRGAWTTA
+1283 RRIGWTQ
-1298 LVLLVVAGMVY
+1298 LLIVLIVAGMVY
-1309 PIVATPE
+1309 PVAATPE

-1334 MPAAIYYDDHDRNG
+1334 MPSAVYYDDRDRSG
-1348 AIEPREVLELG
+1348 SIEPSEVLELG

-1364 IIWLQDNMEGSP
+1364 IIWLQDNIEGSP

-1426 QALYTATDLEYTRRL
+1426 QSLYATTDLEYTRRL
-1441 LEKYNVRY
+1441 IEKYNVRY
-1449 VYIGQLERLYYPQSG
+1449 IYVGQLERLYYPQPG

-1475 LLEPVYPTPASP
+1475 LLELVYPTPASP
-1487 NPEVKIYRVLF
+1487 NPEVKIYKVLF